1 MKSVLYVS
9 HGSRVKETR
18 EEAVSFLQAVHERVD
33 VSLWGISF
41 LELTKPDMRSGIERL
56 VNQGATEIAIVPVL
70 LLSAGHYYKDIP
82 EEITEAMS
90 LYPNVKF
97 KYGKPIGIQDRIID
111 VLAERVRETES
122 FDPINSDILLV
133 GRGSKNPE
141 TKRSIETIAR
151 QLEEKLQVTGIEVS
165 YLAACSPSFEEG
177 LERSLKKQ
185 SETIVVPYLWFTGLL
200 IRSMTKRINLLQQE
214 GHRIKMTTYLGN
226 HPHILQALA
235 DRAEEAMLSNCMDQT
250 FVTSV

>member
-9 HGSRVKETR
+9 HGSRVEETR
-18 EEAVSFLQAVHERVD
+18 EEAVSFLHAVHEHVD
-33 VSLWGISF
+33 VPLWGICF
-41 LELTKPDMRSGIERL
+41 LELTEPDMRSGIERL
-56 VNQGATEIAIVPVL
+56 IKHGATEIAIVPVL

-90 LYPNVKF
+90 LYPNVKY

-111 VLAERVRETES
+111 VLDQRVRETES
-122 FDPINSDILLV
+122 FDAMNTDILLV

-151 QLEEKLQVTGIEVS
+151 RLEEKLQVTDIEVS
-165 YLAACSPSFEEG
+165 YLAACRPSFEEG
-177 LERSLKKQ
+177 LERALKKE

-200 IRSMTKRINLLQQE
+200 IKSMTKKVNQLQEE
-214 GHRIKMTTYLGN
+214 GHGIKITHYLGN
-226 HPHILQALA
+226 HLNIVQALA
-235 DRAEEAMLSNCMDQT
+235 DRAEEAVVSSAIDKT